1 MVLQTIRDR
10 LNGIIAIFI
19 LGLLII
25 PFLFVGVS
33 SYFTSDAV
41 NAVAVVNDQ
50 EITLNDYNQS
60 FQNYRRRMQNL
71 LGTNFDAE
79 QFDQPIIRRQH
90 LDAMIDQELLAQASM
105 DAGLTVTN
113 ERLAVAIREIPA
125 FQVDGQFSADVYQSR
140 LASQGRTTQQFEID
154 MRSQMVMNQFP
165 SAIASS
171 AISTNWELNDYVRLQ
186 EQERA
191 FSALLVPAATDQ
203 AADDQAADEADAEE
217 ADAEEADA
225 EDGSA
230 ETEAAESESAE
241 LVEEIIDEDSI
252 LAWYESHP
260 DDFRSQEQVIVE
272 YLELDAATIGGAV
285 EPDEDQLLARFEEQE
300 ARFITPESRL
310 ASHILIEIDTQ
321 AAEAEIETARQQA
334 ADLAER
340 ARGGEDFAALA
351 QEFSQ
356 DAGSAANGG
365 DLDWVEP
372 GFMVQAF
379 EDGLYELSSER
390 PISDPVQSGFGWHII
405 HLREVRP
412 AHGMS
417 FTEAREILL
426 AEYQAEAD
434 ERRFIEQ
441 ADRMVDIIYED
452 PTTLDAAA
460 QDLGLEVQLTEPFG
474 RLGGAGIAASQ
485 EVVKAAFSDLVLTQG
500 AVSDPVDV
508 GENHLVMIRL
518 LEHLPEALIPLE
530 QVRDQVMASVR
541 AERAMEA
548 ARARA
553 EGLLAQVSADSD
565 FAVLA
570 EENGL
575 EVLAQEAAKRTSTE
589 VRADLRG
596 KLFLMDAPGE
606 SGPLVEVMELNDGFA
621 VVRLERVT
629 DGVLPEDSA
638 LQAESYKRRISNA
651 TASTETFAF
660 LRMLRSQSQIEVFE
674 DRL

>member
-90 LDAMIDQELLAQASM
+90 LDAMIDQELLAQASI
-105 DAGLTVTN
+105 DAGLSVTN
-113 ERLAVAIREIPA
+113 ERLAAAIREIPA
-125 FQVDGQFSADVYQSR
+125 FQVDGQFNTEVYQSR
-140 LASQGRTTQQFEID
+140 LASQGRNAQQFEID

-203 AADDQAADEADAEE
+203 AADETDAEE
-217 ADAEEADA
+217 ADAEEVDA

-272 YLELDAATIGGAV
+272 YLELDAATIGGIV
-285 EPDEDQLLARFEEQE
+285 EPDEDQLLARFGEQE

-310 ASHILIEIDTQ
+310 ASHILIEIDAQ

-351 QEFSQ
+351 REFSQ

-379 EDGLYELSSER
+379 EDGLYELSSEH
-390 PISDPVQSGFGWHII
+390 PISDPVQSGFGWHVI

-460 QDLGLEVQLTEPFG
+460 QDLGLEVQLAGPFG

-500 AVSDPVDV
+500 AVSDPVDL

-570 EENGL
+570 EESGL
-575 EVLAQEAAKRTSTE
+575 EVLAQEAAKRTSTDI
-589 VRADLRG
+589 RADLRG

-606 SGPLVEVMELNDGFA
+606 SGPLIEVMELNDGFA

-629 DGVLPEDSA
+629 DGVLPEESA

-660 LRMLRSQSQIEVFE
+660 LRMLRSQSQVEVFE

>member
-10 LNGIIAIFI
+10 LNGIIAVFI

-50 EITLNDYNQS
+50 EITSSEYNQS

-105 DAGLTVTN
+105 DAGLTVTS
-113 ERLAVAIREIPA
+113 ERLAAAIREIPA
-125 FQVDGQFSADVYQSR
+125 FHVDGQFSTDVYQSR
-140 LASQGRTTQQFEID
+140 LAAQGRTAQQFEID

-171 AISTNWELNDYVRLQ
+171 AISTSWELNDYVRLQ

-191 FSALLVPAATDQ
+191 FSALLVPVATDQ
-203 AADDQAADEADAEE
+203 AAAETDAEE
-217 ADAEEADA
+217 AGT

-230 ETEAAESESAE
+230 ETEAAEPESAE
-241 LVEEIIDEDSI
+241 RVEEIVDEDSI

-285 EPDEDQLLARFEEQE
+285 EPDEDHLLARFGEQE
-300 ARFITPESRL
+300 VRFITPESRL

-340 ARGGEDFAALA
+340 ARGGEDFSALA
-351 QEFSQ
+351 REFSQ
-356 DAGSAANGG
+356 DAGSAPDGG
-365 DLDWVEP
+365 DLGWVEP

-379 EDGLYELSSER
+379 EDGLYELSAER

-460 QDLGLEVQLTEPFG
+460 QDLGLEVQVAGPFG

-530 QVRDQVMASVR
+530 QVRDQVMVSVR

-548 ARARA
+548 ARASA
-553 EGLLAQVSADSD
+553 EALLAQVSADSD

-575 EVLAQEAAKRTSTE
+575 ELLTLEAAKRTSTD

-606 SGPLVEVMELNDGFA
+606 SGPLIEVMELNDGFA

-629 DGVLPEDSA
+629 DGVLPEESA

>member
-1 MVLQTIRDR
+1 MVLQSIRDR

-33 SYFTSDAV
+33 SYFTSDAL
-41 NAVAVVNDQ
+41 NSVAVVNDQ
-50 EITLNDYNQS
+50 EITTAQFNQS
-60 FQNYRRRMQNL
+60 FQNYRRRMQSL
-71 LGTNFDAE
+71 MGTNFDAE

-90 LDAMIDQELLAQASM
+90 LDAMIDQELLSQVSI
-105 DAGLTVTN
+105 DAGLSVTN
-113 ERLAVAIREIPA
+113 ERLAAAIREIPA
-125 FQVDGQFSADVYQSR
+125 FQVDGEFNSDVYQTR
-140 LASQGRTTQQFEID
+140 LASQGTTVQQFEMD

-165 SAIASS
+165 SVISSS
-171 AISTNWELNDYVRLQ
+171 AISTQWELNDYVRLQ

-191 FSALLVPAATDQ
+191 FSALLVPAA
-203 AADDQAADEADAEE
+203 ADDAPADESDAEGTD
-217 ADAEEADA
+217 ADETDA
-225 EDGSA
+225 PEV
-230 ETEAAESESAE
+230 ETTESESAD
-241 LVEEIIDEDSI
+241 VEEEAIDEESI
-252 LAWYESHP
+252 LAWYESHA
-260 DDFRSQEQVIVE
+260 DDYRSPEQVIIE
-272 YLELDAATIGGAV
+272 FLELDAATIGGAV
-285 EPDEDQLLARFEEQE
+285 EPDEDQLRARFEEQE

-310 ASHILIEIDTQ
+310 ASHILIEMDSQ

-334 ADLAER
+334 EDLAER

-351 QEFSQ
+351 REFSQ
-356 DAGSAANGG
+356 DAGSASEGG
-365 DLDWVEP
+365 DLGWVEP

-379 EDGLYELSSER
+379 EDGLYELSLEN
-390 PISDPVQSGFGWHII
+390 PVSDPVQSGFGWHVIY
-405 HLREVRP
+405 LREVRP
-412 AHGMS
+412 AEGMS

-460 QDLGLEVQLTEPFG
+460 QDLGIEVQVAGPFS
-474 RLGGAGIAASQ
+474 RSGGAGLAGNP
-485 EVVKAAFSDLVLTQG
+485 EVVKAAFSDLVLSQG

-518 LEHLPEALIPLE
+518 KEYLPEAPIPLE
-530 QVRDQVMASVR
+530 EVRDQVMASVR
-541 AERAMEA
+541 EERAMEA
-548 ARARA
+548 ARVRA
-553 EGLLAQVSADSD
+553 ESLLAQVSADSD

-575 EVLAQEAAKRTSTE
+575 EMLAQEAAKRSSTDF
-589 VRADLRG
+589 RADLRE
-596 KLFLMDAPGE
+596 KLFLMESPDE
-606 SGPLVEVMELNDGFA
+606 SGPNLEVLELNDGYA
-621 VVRLERVT
+621 VVRLESVT
-629 DGVLPEDSA
+629 DGALPEDA
-638 LQAESYKRRISNA
+638 PLQAESYKRRISNA

>member
-10 LNGIIAIFI
+10 LNGIIAVFI

-33 SYFTSDAV
+33 SYFTSAAV
-41 NAVAVVNDQ
+41 SAVAIVNDQ
-50 EITLNDYNQS
+50 EITLNNYNQS

-105 DAGLTVTN
+105 DAGLTVTS
-113 ERLAVAIREIPA
+113 ERLAAAIRAVPA
-125 FQVDGQFSADVYQSR
+125 FHVDGQFNTDVYQSR
-140 LASQGRTTQQFEID
+140 LAAQGRTAQQFEID

-171 AISTNWELNDYVRLQ
+171 AISTSWELNDYVRLQ

-191 FSALLVPAATDQ
+191 FSALLVPVATDQ
-203 AADDQAADEADAEE
+203 AAAETDAEG
-217 ADAEEADA
+217 ADT

-241 LVEEIIDEDSI
+241 RVEEIVDEDSI

-285 EPDEDQLLARFEEQE
+285 EPDEDHLLARFGEQE
-300 ARFITPESRL
+300 VRFITPESRL

-351 QEFSQ
+351 REFSQ
-356 DAGSAANGG
+356 DAGSAADGG
-365 DLDWVEP
+365 DLGWVEP

-379 EDGLYELSSER
+379 EDGLYELSAER

-460 QDLGLEVQLTEPFG
+460 QDLGLEVQVAGPFG
-474 RLGGAGIAASQ
+474 RLGGTGIAASQ

-518 LEHLPEALIPLE
+518 QEHLPEALIPLE
-530 QVRDQVMASVR
+530 EVRDQVMVSVR

-548 ARARA
+548 ARASA
-553 EGLLAQVSADSD
+553 EALLAQVSADSD

-575 EVLAQEAAKRTSTE
+575 ELLTLEAAKRTSTD

-606 SGPLVEVMELNDGFA
+606 SGPLIEVMELNDGFA

-629 DGVLPEDSA
+629 DGVLPEESA